1 MSLLILVVGIA
12 VVVVVLAPRM
22 MGTSWALSSSR
33 VSVPPAVTIPYPGR
47 LLDET
52 GVPVADGS
60 YQLSFALYEAE
71 AGSEP
76 LWSEVQREVLVK
88 DGAFVTSLGNVNP
101 ISPAVLEAGERWLAV
116 AVRGPAETD
125 FTPLAPR
132 QRLSASSP
140 AGLTKPTT
148 GAACP
153 HDHWGETWVGS
164 GKGLEARS
172 NDAFGL
178 IGANNPTGNYA
189 ELGTPLEGLHAVA
202 FGPGS
207 AGVFA
212 QSSKGNGVHAESS
225 AVEHSGV
232 YGRHTAT
239 GPGVVGRSPQGR
251 GVEGYTTAT
260 DPWVP
265 AVYGSNEGTGDGV
278 YGLSQ
283 NRHGVFGITE
293 SSNPD
298 HAGVFATN
306 HGTGPAMKSEGD
318 LYLTGAFR
326 GNIGPAGGAPYPRPA
341 YDSGWQPIA
350 KGGKVV
356 LNHNLG
362 GNRDNYVVDLQ
373 FKNISGEVHNY
384 LYGAM
389 TWAEYLGAW
398 WEDLTSTQITVQRMT
413 DDEWVYQIRVRI
425 WVYR

>member
-1 MSLLILVVGIA
+1 LI
-12 VVVVVLAPRM
+12 
-22 MGTSWALSSSR
+22 
-33 VSVPPAVTIPYPGR
+33 
-47 LLDET
+47 
-52 GVPVADGS
+52 
-60 YQLSFALYEAE
+60 
-71 AGSEP
+71 
-76 LWSEVQREVLVK
+76 
-88 DGAFVTSLGNVNP
+88 
-101 ISPAVLEAGERWLAV
+101 
-116 AVRGPAETD
+116 
-125 FTPLAPR
+125 
-132 QRLSASSP
+132 
-140 AGLTKPTT
+140 KPTT

-153 HDHWGETWVGS
+153 HDHWGETWVGN

-172 NDAFGL
+172 NDAFGV

-202 FGPGS
+202 FAPGS

-212 QSSKGNGVHAESS
+212 QSSKGHGVHAESS

-232 YGRHTAT
+232 YGRHTAA
-239 GPGVVGRSPQGR
+239 GPGVVGRSHQGR

-265 AVYGSNEGTGDGV
+265 AIYGSNEGAGDGV

-283 NRHGVFGITE
+283 KRHGVFGITE

-298 HAGVFATN
+298 HAGVFASN
-306 HGTGPAMKSEGD
+306 HGAGPAMKAEGD
-318 LYLTGAFR
+318 LYVTGAFR

-341 YDSGWQPIA
+341 YDSGWQSIA
-350 KGGKVV
+350 KGGQVV

-398 WEDLTSTQITVQRMT
+398 WEDLTNTQITVQRMT